1 MRCTLEVQAF
11 IETRNQL
18 ILAVSRASGKGIGN
32 GITQFGQAGKRAIHA
47 LAGGI

>member
-1 MRCTLEVQAF
+1 MQFKVQAF
-11 IETRNQL
+11 IETAWPAYVALR
-18 ILAVSRASGKGIGN
+18 VVSGKGIGN